1 MGCRVDV
8 ISDEDLVSPLV
19 DLKLSV
25 AITDSDSGF
34 EVLLGVG
41 VVGEGVVGYC
51 IGFLTREPATLSL
64 PFFFAVGIRRNRVF
78 EVRLGH
84 GAHIGVLEAGV
95 EAVDRL
101 DVAFGAEVNVGE
113 TALVGALFA
122 NVHNKLVTSLIIII
136 GLVKH
141 FTQNILRA
149 FCAKNVVSKS
159 VSLDKPASICLDKSY

>member
-1 MGCRVDV
+1 M
-8 ISDEDLVSPLV
+8 L
-19 DLKLSV
+19 
-25 AITDSDSGF
+25 F
-34 EVLLGVG
+34 GVG

-122 NVHNKLVTSLIIII
+122 NVHN
-136 GLVKH
+136 
-141 FTQNILRA
+141 N
-149 FCAKNVVSKS
+149 
-159 VSLDKPASICLDKSY
+159 

>member
-1 MGCRVDV
+1 MGSRVDV

-64 PFFFAVGIRRNRVF
+64 PFFFAVGIRCDRVF

-122 NVHNKLVTSLIIII
+122 NVHNKLVTSLIIISP
-136 GLVKH
+136 VKH

>member
-1 MGCRVDV
+1 M
-8 ISDEDLVSPLV
+8 L
-19 DLKLSV
+19 
-25 AITDSDSGF
+25 F
-34 EVLLGVG
+34 GVG

-64 PFFFAVGIRRNRVF
+64 PFFFAVGIRRDRVF

-122 NVHNKLVTSLIIII
+122 NVHNKLVTSLIIISP
-136 GLVKH
+136 VKH

>member
-1 MGCRVDV
+1 MGSRFHV

-25 AITDSDSGF
+25 AITDCDSGF
-34 EVLLGVG
+34 EVLFGVG

-51 IGFLTREPATLSL
+51 IGFLTRQPATLSL
-64 PFFFAVGIRRNRVF
+64 PFFFAVGICRNRVF

-84 GAHIGVLEAGV
+84 SAHIGVLEAGV

-101 DVAFGAEVNVGE
+101 DVTFSAEVNVCE

-122 NVHNKLVTSLIIII
+122 NVHNKLSTSLIIISP
-136 GLVKH
+136 VKH

-159 VSLDKPASICLDKSY
+159 VSLDKLTSICLDKSY